1 MHDILYTSYK
11 LFLYT
16 LINNLGFPHG
26 SVSKGSACNAGDT
39 RDKGSIP
46 GLGRFPEGG
55 NGSPLEC
62 SCLENPTDR
71 GARWAP
77 VQRVPESQT

>member
-1 MHDILYTSYK
+1 MAQWVKDLPAMQETQEI
-11 LFLYT
+11 
-16 LINNLGFPHG
+16 
-26 SVSKGSACNAGDT
+26 DT
-39 RDKGSIP
+39 GLIP

-71 GARWAP
+71 HLVGYSPKSPR
-77 VQRVPESQT
+77 ESDITERLSA